1 MAEPILDRPRI
12 VAGVRQGEAAGVS
25 QHVGMDPERQLGA
38 LADGFHEAING
49 VSRKWTGANSKPFRD
64 REREAELK
72 KWGQRV
78 LPTPEGRARSGNPML
93 GRVLINRR
101 FCGRSSINVRFA
113 RKATELL
120 ALPRI
125 DATCQ
130 KGTFAAA

>member
-1 MAEPILDRPRI
+1 MAEPVLDQPCV
-12 VAGVRQGEAAGVS
+12 VAGVGQGIAAGVAK
-25 QHVGMDPERQLGA
+25 HVGVDPKRQLGA
-38 LADGFHEAING
+38 HANGLHEAVDG

-113 RKATELL
+113 RKASELL

>member
-1 MAEPILDRPRI
+1 MTEPVLDQPR
-12 VAGVRQGEAAGVS
+12 VVAGVS
-25 QHVGMDPERQLGA
+25 QGVSAGVAQHVSMDPERQLGA
-38 LADGFHEAING
+38 LANGFHEAING

-64 REREAELK
+64 GERSRTE